1 MFGDVFNEASKYV
14 YRSSRLEERVAALAQ
29 ALQERKEDETG
40 EFTQS
45 CVVGAF
51 TDYNGDSGTK
61 RQTTLILNQRI
72 YSLIQILMN
81 SG

>member
-51 TDYNGDSGTK
+51 TDYNGG
-61 RQTTLILNQRI
+61 
-72 YSLIQILMN
+72 
-81 SG
+81 

>member
-45 CVVGAF
+45 CVVSLIIM
-51 TDYNGDSGTK
+51 GDSGTK

-72 YSLIQILMN
+72 YSLI
-81 SG
+81 

>member
-1 MFGDVFNEASKYV
+1 MQLSTLSKYADEMFGDVFNEASKYV

-45 CVVGAF
+45 RCF
-51 TDYNGDSGTK
+51 H
-61 RQTTLILNQRI
+61 
-72 YSLIQILMN
+72 
-81 SG
+81 